1 MRRAVADLGYAEAVT
16 WSFIPPEQAAP
27 FGAAEPVLKRNP
39 LNAELSAMRPS
50 LLPNL
55 LAAAARNLAR
65 KQENGALF
73 EVGPR
78 FTGAMPGEQ
87 VVALAGLRFG
97 DATPR
102 HWAARERPVDAIDV
116 KGDALAGLAALGMK
130 PESVQVVAEA
140 PAGTTRTARAA
151 CARAGT
157 S

>member
-1 MRRAVADLGYAEAVT
+1 M
-16 WSFIPPEQAAP
+16 
-27 FGAAEPVLKRNP
+27 LKRNP

-50 LLPNL
+50 LLPSL

-97 DATPR
+97 APHRGIGPRASGPWTPSTPR
-102 HWAARERPVDAIDV
+102 ATRSRGWRRWA
-116 KGDALAGLAALGMK
+116 
-130 PESVQVVAEA
+130 
-140 PAGTTRTARAA
+140 
-151 CARAGT
+151 
-157 S
+157 